1 MTWNKIRL
9 LVLTRVEAAEE
20 LGVAPPTLDEYRKRG
35 ILVPIASASGRVIA
49 YSKEDIR
56 KFKAKQ
62 SAAELYRRKP
72 GPKGV
77 RL

>member
-9 LVLTRVEAAEE
+9 LVLTRAEAAEF
-20 LGVAPPTLDEYRKRG
+20 LGVALLTLDEYRKRG
-35 ILVPIASASGRVIA
+35 FLMPIADGNGRVIA
-49 YSKEDIR
+49 YSKEDVK

-77 RL
+77 R